1 MSSSP
6 SVPKS
11 AREASTGQSLAFV
24 GKVTLEP
31 SAVPA
36 SLHPVRFSASAHFF
50 EKRGSYYSQRAPMA
64 SMVRL
69 SLWGLYGRGLSFV
82 FAVALLVSP
91 SFSAV
96 SV

>member
-1 MSSSP
+1 
-6 SVPKS
+6 
-11 AREASTGQSLAFV
+11 
-24 GKVTLEP
+24 
-31 SAVPA
+31 
-36 SLHPVRFSASAHFF
+36 
-50 EKRGSYYSQRAPMA
+50 MA